1 MAIIKFKVSRD
12 RCYTVVNNT
21 FINDNQLDAREK
33 GLLLVIMSKPD
44 NWDMSVEGLRS
55 FCSDGTTSLRKG
67 IQKLEEHGYLLR
79 LNVRNARGNFGSMPY
94 VVFERPLPEEKRNN
108 PDYNPLDDAELN
120 DTFEIT
126 DADRTRWLSLTLG
139 KISAGHRVRAQRSAA
154 MKPSLENQP
163 AEIAAAENRPQI
175 NTVIPSNVPQKKIDI
190 NTSLRAVESYPS
202 YPSVSGTAGAAEI
215 PSPVDNSVDN
225 PVDNVNAGE
234 LAASEHVT
242 TLYQQISDF
251 ARTHSIVEVHEFP
264 PVAAEDQWFSAYEDH
279 LAEPAFTDCWAP
291 QRPRK
296 DSRFDNRYA
305 FDAFMQ
311 SDRQRH
317 TCSRYTPSE
326 YSYVKDLIKERIC
339 YDALCEQFGK
349 DRVDTV
355 VDIIMEINSAVSGTF
370 RVEGVEISVRDMKIH
385 FAKVNQFHVE
395 RMFENLDKHYDP
407 IKCRK
412 SYMRTTLYNVI
423 ITMDEEIRAQ
433 VRQDH
438 PFLFMENTPQF
449 IPEEQIAQMST
460 SEASYTTP
468 YVCA

>member
-79 LNVRNARGNFGSMPY
+79 LNVRNARGNFGSTPY

-139 KISAGHRVRAQRSAA
+139 KVSAGHRVRAQRSAA
-154 MKPSLENQP
+154 MKSSLENQP
-163 AEIAAAENRPQI
+163 AEIAAAEIAAAENRPQI
-175 NTVIPSNVPQKKIDI
+175 NTVIPSAVPQKKMDI
-190 NTSLRAVESYPS
+190 NTSLRVVESYPS
-202 YPSVSGTAGAAEI
+202 YPSVSGTAGAAVI

-225 PVDNVNAGE
+225 PVDNVSARE
-234 LAASEHVT
+234 LAAPEQVN

-251 ARTHSIVEVHEFP
+251 ARMHSIAEVHELP
-264 PVAAEDQWFSAYEDH
+264 PVAAEGQCFSAFEDH
-279 LAEPAFTDCWAP
+279 PAEPAFTDCWVP

-296 DSRFDNRYA
+296 DIRFDNRYA

-311 SDRQRH
+311 RDRQRH
-317 TCSRYTPSE
+317 TCSRYSPNE

-339 YDALCEQFGK
+339 YDALCEQFGSE
-349 DRVDTV
+349 RVDTV
-355 VDIIMEINSAVSGTF
+355 VDILMEINSAVGGKF
-370 RVEGVEISVRDMKIH
+370 KVEGVEISAQAINVGREAIRDMD
-385 FAKVNQFHVE
+385 
-395 RMFENLDKHYDP
+395 L
-407 IKCRK
+407 
-412 SYMRTTLYNVI
+412 L
-423 ITMDEEIRAQ
+423 
-433 VRQDH
+433 
-438 PFLFMENTPQF
+438 
-449 IPEEQIAQMST
+449 
-460 SEASYTTP
+460 
-468 YVCA
+468 

>member
-79 LNVRNARGNFGSMPY
+79 LNVRNARGNFGGTPY

-139 KISAGHRVRAQRSAA
+139 KISAGHRVRAQRSAT

-175 NTVIPSNVPQKKIDI
+175 NTVIPSTVSQKKINK

-202 YPSVSGTAGAAEI
+202 YPSVSSTAAVS
-215 PSPVDNSVDN
+215 PSPVE
-225 PVDNVNAGE
+225 NVNASE
-234 LAASEHVT
+234 LAAPEHVT

-251 ARTHSIVEVHEFP
+251 ARTHSIAEVHELP
-264 PVAAEDQWFSAYEDH
+264 SIPVDGQWFSAYEDH
-279 LAEPAFTDCWAP
+279 PAEPAYTDCWVS

-317 TCSRYTPSE
+317 TCSRYSPSE
-326 YSYVKDLIKERIC
+326 YSYVKDLVKERIC

-349 DRVDTV
+349 ERVDTV
-355 VDIIMEINSAVSGTF
+355 VDILMEINSAVSGTF

-438 PFLFMENTPQF
+438 PFLFMENTSQF

-460 SEASYTTP
+460 SEASYTAP

>member
-21 FINDNQLDAREK
+21 FINDYQLDAREK

-154 MKPSLENQP
+154 MRPSLENQP

-175 NTVIPSNVPQKKIDI
+175 NTVIPSTVPQKKIDK

-202 YPSVSGTAGAAEI
+202 YPSVSGTAEI
-215 PSPVDNSVDN
+215 PTLVDNSVDN

-234 LAASEHVT
+234 LAAPEQVS

-251 ARTHSIVEVHEFP
+251 ARTHSIAEVHELP
-264 PVAAEDQWFSAYEDH
+264 PVAAEGQWFSAFEDH
-279 LAEPAFTDCWAP
+279 PAEPAFTDCWVP

-317 TCSRYTPSE
+317 TYSRYTPSE

-339 YDALCEQFGK
+339 YDALCE
-349 DRVDTV
+349 
-355 VDIIMEINSAVSGTF
+355 
-370 RVEGVEISVRDMKIH
+370 
-385 FAKVNQFHVE
+385 
-395 RMFENLDKHYDP
+395 
-407 IKCRK
+407 
-412 SYMRTTLYNVI
+412 
-423 ITMDEEIRAQ
+423 
-433 VRQDH
+433 
-438 PFLFMENTPQF
+438 
-449 IPEEQIAQMST
+449 
-460 SEASYTTP
+460 
-468 YVCA
+468 